1 MKRFPHLRYFA
12 LAGAVLLS
20 AGGFTPARAQADPND
35 VQRAVAR
42 VSLIEGDVSVRRGDS
57 GDWVAAAINAPLV
70 STDDLVTGQNS
81 RAEIEFDASNVMR
94 IGGNAEVKFAEL
106 EYGRY
111 QLDVARGT
119 VTFRVLRPSAVNVE
133 VDTPS
138 VSVRPSKLGSYRITV
153 SEAGESE
160 VTARVG
166 SVDVFTPK
174 GSESVNVGQTLMA
187 RGAAADPEF
196 QIVNAIAI
204 DDWDRW
210 NMARD
215 SAALASTS
223 NQYVPEGVYGTE
235 DLDQNGQWDNV
246 PDYGYCW
253 RPAVV
258 AGWAPYSLG
267 RWVWEDW
274 YGWTWISYD
283 PWGWAPYHYGRW
295 FYRANFGWYWYPGAR
310 GMHYWS
316 PALVGFIGWG
326 GGGLGFGLGFGF
338 GNIGW
343 VPLAPYEVFHPWWG
357 ASYYG
362 RPGFI
367 NRNLNIAS
375 GNINNVYRNAGVL
388 NGVTAVRGADFQAGR
403 FGNMSHFNGS
413 QIGSAS
419 VVRGGVPMAPSAA
432 NLRFSDRAVASTPRT
447 SANTQFFSRQQSST
461 AAQRIP
467 FAQQQRAFEQAGMPV
482 RGGVAGATPGARGAT
497 AVPNGL
503 RQGVGVPAQGGM
515 RQGVT
520 PSTAPRISPSSAA
533 QSTQPSGNQ
542 AAQPAPQNRGGWQRF
557 GDPGART
564 AQPGVVGSQGQA
576 APQQPGNGG
585 WSRFGNPQADRP
597 QQQPQQQNRIQPAP
611 SYNAPRYSAPAPQPS
626 APRYSAPAPA
636 PRSAPASPSR
646 GGGGGSHGRR

>member
-1 MKRFPHLRYFA
+1 
-12 LAGAVLLS
+12 
-20 AGGFTPARAQADPND
+20 
-35 VQRAVAR
+35 
-42 VSLIEGDVSVRRGDS
+42 
-57 GDWVAAAINAPLV
+57 
-70 STDDLVTGQNS
+70 
-81 RAEIEFDASNVMR
+81 
-94 IGGNAEVKFAEL
+94 
-106 EYGRY
+106 
-111 QLDVARGT
+111 
-119 VTFRVLRPSAVNVE
+119 
-133 VDTPS
+133 
-138 VSVRPSKLGSYRITV
+138 
-153 SEAGESE
+153 
-160 VTARVG
+160 
-166 SVDVFTPK
+166 
-174 GSESVNVGQTLMA
+174 
-187 RGAAADPEF
+187 
-196 QIVNAIAI
+196 
-204 DDWDRW
+204 
-210 NMARD
+210 
-215 SAALASTS
+215 
-223 NQYVPEGVYGTE
+223 
-235 DLDQNGQWDNV
+235 
-246 PDYGYCW
+246 
-253 RPAVV
+253 
-258 AGWAPYSLG
+258 
-267 RWVWEDW
+267 
-274 YGWTWISYD
+274 
-283 PWGWAPYHYGRW
+283 
-295 FYRANFGWYWYPGAR
+295 
-310 GMHYWS
+310 MHYWS